1 MSDINRL
8 YLAKKNLNTYPI
20 AQIRNF
26 AREYGITGYTD
37 NDLLWLV
44 ALLIHRKQRATMSSG
59 LQNEYNQ
66 LTLGLEIETCI
77 LDCVPIN
84 SQQVFTS
91 RQKFQSDETM
101 HGYDNTVLYYQELAA
116 KLEELTKLQFDVA
129 TQVGQKEY
137 GKWLVTPDKTIQCH
151 DPKNIL
157 YPKSR
162 LTTDYYKSKQ
172 YVGKDCLEKPDNE
185 SYLPVEFISPVLN
198 VASDGI
204 GTVGHVI
211 KTLHDNFAFNVS
223 TTMGIHVHMSHPNLL
238 KNKVVAFDTVAK
250 ICGWWLLF
258 EPIVLFLTTTARLNS
273 MVLSNIDS
281 AGKVGQ
287 YYAKATRLAM
297 EDNALQNTKELI
309 AAGSRSKNIIWTL
322 AYNKYAAFNVQNI
335 CHYWDSD
342 CPSESPTQKPTVEFR
357 LFHTSFEADD
367 IQEWIRVLGCCIAIA
382 LVYSPPENIDEIFD
396 WGNVIIRDLQQMF
409 PERVVTETPSEP
421 SKTGGGGIKELMR
434 LRTARTRAEVINQGK
449 ATIDEPSQEAI
460 EAFTNLRNYFF
471 KLVDDST
478 IEKEYLRLVK
488 KNHPLWIL

>member
-26 AREYGITGYTD
+26 AREYGITGYSD

-44 ALLIHRKQRATMSSG
+44 ALLIHRNQRATMNSG
-59 LQNEYNQ
+59 LQGEYNQ
-66 LTLGLEIETCI
+66 LTFGLELETCI
-77 LDCVPIN
+77 LDCDPIN
-84 SQQVFTS
+84 SQKVFTY
-91 RQKFQSDETM
+91 RNKFQSDETM
-101 HGYDNTVLYYQELAA
+101 PGYNNTELYYQELAD
-116 KLEELTKLQFDVA
+116 KLGKLTNLQFGIA

-157 YPKSR
+157 YQTSR

-172 YVGKDCLEKPDNE
+172 YVGKDCSKKPDRE

-223 TTMGIHVHMSHPNLL
+223 TTMGIHVHMSHPNLV
-238 KNKVVAFDTVAK
+238 KDKVTAYDTVAK

-258 EPIVLFLTTTARLNS
+258 EPIVLFLATTARLNS
-273 MVLSNIDS
+273 MVLSNISS
-281 AGKVGQ
+281 AGKDGK
-287 YYAKATRLAM
+287 YYAKATRLDM
-297 EDNALQNTKELI
+297 EKALENTTELI
-309 AAGSRSKNIIWTL
+309 EAGPRSNDIIWAL
-322 AYNKYAAFNVQNI
+322 AHTKYAAFNVQNI
-335 CHYWDSD
+335 CHYWDEQ
-342 CPSESPTQKPTVEFR
+342 CPSESPTRKPTVEFR
-357 LFHTSFEADD
+357 LFHTSLEADD

-382 LVYSPPENIDEIFD
+382 LVYSPPENIDEIFG

-409 PERVVTETPSEP
+409 PEPVVTETPSEP
-421 SKTGGGGIKELMR
+421 SKTGRGGMAELMR
-434 LRTARTRAEVINQGK
+434 LSAARTRAEVINQGK
-449 ATIDEPSQEAI
+449 ATLDKPSPGAI
-460 EAFTNLRNYFF
+460 KAFTNLCKCFF
-471 KLVDDST
+471 KLVENYN
-478 IEKEYLRLVK
+478 IEKEYIRLVK
-488 KNHPLWIL
+488 KNHPLWIP